1 MIKVLKQPN
10 FENDSYLIRFE
21 DFTISDEKLEA
32 LLKSDKYLLM
42 KFEKF
47 RNQDISKN
55 GFEDFKDRPSLRS
68 IDSLDNLEGS
78 VYTHKVGKENS
89 KTYDQIITDIQ
100 YTFIKHPKTRRLMLR
115 VANDFEEYN
124 NSIEGGLDVSCL
136 NLIHYLNKESKLIFR
151 SSDVLNELYVD
162 MVTIYE
168 FFLRPVY
175 KTPISIEVFASTAQ
189 NIDNFSD
196 KIKIM
201 EKKFYE

>member
-1 MIKVLKQPN
+1 MIKILKQPD

-21 DFTISDEKLEA
+21 NFTISDEKLET
-32 LLKSDKYLLM
+32 LLKKDKYLLL

-47 RNQDISKN
+47 RSLDISKK
-55 GFEDFKDRPSLRS
+55 GFESFKDRPSLRG

-124 NSIEGGLDVSCL
+124 NSIEGNLDVSCL
-136 NLIHYLNKESKLIFR
+136 NLIHYLDNESKLIFR

-162 MVTIYE
+162 MITIYE

-175 KTPISIEVFASTAQ
+175 KAPISIEVFASTAQ
-189 NIDNFSD
+189 NIDNFGD
-196 KIKIM
+196 KIKSM